1 MSREPHMSLESISG
15 EFTQRSE
22 SESQADK
29 ELHGLASDRLASGSF
44 GAQWNYHFSVFAKR
58 QVISRLLYQDF
69 LYKKIIDVPGVI
81 LEFGVH
87 WGATIAT
94 LINLRGIYE
103 PYNYSRVIYGFDTFS
118 GFPDVNEKD
127 GGFSKSGDYSTTP
140 DYEDELARILTI
152 HESFSPIAQIKK
164 FDLIKGDVRETLPEF
179 LEANPHIIIAMAV
192 FDMDIYLPTK
202 TALSLVLPHLTKGS
216 LLVFDELNCRHFP
229 GETQAVSEVLGLNEL
244 RLQRVPNQPY
254 CAFAE
259 FGS

>member
-1 MSREPHMSLESISG
+1 MPLESISG
-15 EFTQRSE
+15 EFTQRSGSE
-22 SESQADK
+22 SERDE
-29 ELHGLASDRLASGSF
+29 ELYGLANARLGSGSF
-44 GAQWNYHFSVFAKR
+44 GAQWNYHMSVFTKR

-69 LYKKIIDVPGVI
+69 LYKKILDVPGVI

-103 PYNYSRVIYGFDTFS
+103 PYNHSRFIYGFDTFS
-118 GFPDVNEKD
+118 GFPDVNEQD
-127 GGFSKSGDYSTTP
+127 GGFSKSGDYSTSP
-140 DYEDELARILTI
+140 NYEEELAEVLTI
-152 HESFSPIAQIKK
+152 HESFAPIAQIKK
-164 FDLIKGDVRETLPEF
+164 FDLIKGDVTKTLPEF
-179 LEANPHIIIAMAV
+179 LEANPHIIVAMAV
-192 FDMDIYLPTK
+192 FDMDIYSPTK
-202 TALSLVLPHLTKGS
+202 SALSQVLPRLTKGS

-259 FGS
+259 FGA